1 MLLVYFN
8 AKIKCRAWAIN
19 KKNHQKYLGLWPL
32 GPGFSLTKAF
42 RIVWPGLLRE
52 LDDDEV
58 TKWGSTNVVSDEF
71 EVARDELFCSER
83 SCSWFELTSMPL
95 DKQPPKNGCVLF
107 KSTTYTDTFDILYA
121 TPIYKKVLFWV
132 VRNLTIAMSYI
143 THEWTVN
150 YTWNLPFEWLQLPNL
165 EFCPSPLKYGHI
177 YQWKAPSDEF
187 WASHGIQRIE
197 HFLLDGNLGTYKDKN
212 VKFRDFIWLA
222 LKIFI
227 CPELW
232 ISHKFEFT

>member
-8 AKIKCRAWAIN
+8 AKINCRAWAIN
-19 KKNHQKYLGLWPL
+19 KKNHRKYLGLWPL

-143 THEWTVN
+143 MNEPLIILETYHLSGCNCQISNFAPAHWNMVI
-150 YTWNLPFEWLQLPNL
+150 YTSGRLPAMNFERVMGSR
-165 EFCPSPLKYGHI
+165 E
-177 YQWKAPSDEF
+177 
-187 WASHGIQRIE
+187 
-197 HFLLDGNLGTYKDKN
+197 
-212 VKFRDFIWLA
+212 
-222 LKIFI
+222 
-227 CPELW
+227 
-232 ISHKFEFT
+232 